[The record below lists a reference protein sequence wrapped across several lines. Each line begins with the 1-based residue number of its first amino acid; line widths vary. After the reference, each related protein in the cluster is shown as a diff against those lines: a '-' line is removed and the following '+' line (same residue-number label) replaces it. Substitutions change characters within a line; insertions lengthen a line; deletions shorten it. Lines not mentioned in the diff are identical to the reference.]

1 MSLDTIFW
9 LWKILG
15 MLRQALRGGASS
27 LQSGGILLCSLREDV
42 VRSWCLV
49 SLSLSVHKPPA
60 LGVLLGARPS
70 FPLLEPSPLSVPLRW
85 PNGAKGLQLLWIT
98 DLWRGFLFFQMRWY
112 PPSEATQQGWKS
124 RQFC

>member
-1 MSLDTIFW
+1 
-9 LWKILG
+9 
-15 MLRQALRGGASS
+15 MLLKGGRGKVLVPGEPQPVCAQAASPWGAPW
-27 LQSGGILLCSLREDV
+27 GT
-42 VRSWCLV
+42 
-49 SLSLSVHKPPA
+49 
-60 LGVLLGARPS
+60 S

-85 PNGAKGLQLLWIT
+85 PNGAEGLQLLWIT